1 MLKQDQDMLD
11 RCAGVRRALPGIRAD
26 IEEAKAIAH
35 GKCDVLAAVL
45 TELADAAETAIDYW
59 HPENVDRTL
68 KVFQAAKEA
77 FDRAGM
83 ARTEGSLDREEAL
96 RLAADLEH
104 LGQVSNIRFRE
115 YELARSQS
123 REWCGARLDR
133 LTPVLAARKTAEI
146 LVTEHK
152 ASIMNGRDSVPSLT
166 ATCKPEAALWE
177 PLFQARALRNV
188 PDEKQK
194 DVVREFEMRA
204 NYSLRQ
210 LELANGH
217 AIAARIVKHAHASA
231 KHRRAAPAEAA
242 QAGPK

>member
-26 IEEAKAIAH
+26 IEEAKALAH
-35 GKCDVLAAVL
+35 GKGEVLAAVL
-45 TELADAAETAIDYW
+45 TELADAAEAAIEFW
-59 HPENVDRTL
+59 HPDNVDRTL

-115 YELARSQS
+115 YEMARSQS

-133 LTPVLAARKTAEI
+133 LTPVLAARKAAEI

-152 ASIMNGRDSVPSLT
+152 ASIITGRDSLPSLT
-166 ATCKPEAALWE
+166 STCTPDATLWE

-188 PDEKQK
+188 PDEKAK
-194 DVVREFEMRA
+194 DLVREFEMRA
-204 NYSLRQ
+204 NHVLRQ
-210 LELANGH
+210 LGTSDGP
-217 AIAARIVKHAHASA
+217 IAARIVKHAHASA
-231 KHRRAAPAEAA
+231 KRRRAAPTEAA